1 MTDFF
6 REVDEEVRRDN
17 ALKFLQKFKIP
28 LIATAVLIVAGT
40 ASWRIYGTW
49 RINQAETA
57 GAAYEAAEQLAR
69 DGKSA
74 QAEAAFQ
81 AIVDHGPQG
90 YALLAR
96 FRAAATTA
104 AGDPALAVK
113 DYDALAADTTI
124 AQVLQDVARFRA
136 ALLRLDA
143 ADPKEMD
150 ERLAPLTRV
159 ADPFR
164 NSARELLALSALKA
178 DDFTAAGNW
187 LDMIV
192 ADSQCLRCST
202 PACRIAPRRRCGPSD
217 GPKIDWRRT
226 CPFRLPSSA
235 APMSA
240 SRHCS
245 TGSSAGNWRSST
257 MRPASRVT
265 AARATRSWAILTS
278 R

>member
-28 LIATAVLIVAGT
+28 LIAAAVVVVAGT

-49 RINQAETA
+49 RISQAETA

-113 DYDALAADTTI
+113 DYDALAANTTI
-124 AQVLQDVARFRA
+124 GQVLQDVARFRA

-159 ADPFR
+159 AGPFR

-192 ADSQCLRCST
+192 ADSSVSDAQRQRAESLLGVVAAHQT
-202 PACRIAPRRRCGPSD
+202 AP
-217 GPKIDWRRT
+217 K
-226 CPFRLPSSA
+226 
-235 APMSA
+235 
-240 SRHCS
+240 
-245 TGSSAGNWRSST
+245 
-257 MRPASRVT
+257 
-265 AARATRSWAILTS
+265 
-278 R
+278 